1 MSRKPEVV
9 VTYVEE
15 FNSSPVKVSF
25 RGELWA
31 TLIHSYTQI
40 HTFQVLQI
48 SNSIIIVIQHLDLE
62 TSSEYRVLLSAEI
75 EMMRVLE

>member
-15 FNSSPVKVSF
+15 FDSSAVEFSLW
-25 RGELWA
+25 GEPWA

-48 SNSIIIVIQHLDLE
+48 SNSIVIVIQHLDLE
-62 TSSEYRVLLSAEI
+62 TSSEYRVPLSAEI